1 MIYSAIVSCFDEK
14 GRPNPE
20 AVAAAVE
27 HNIVH
32 SGVDG
37 LFVNGST
44 GENPNMSNDQR
55 KPMLKLMIE
64 AAAGRVKC
72 IAHIGT
78 NVLEEFEELA
88 EYSADLGYD
97 AVAAVAPTYFPY
109 DQEDYIRFFH
119 TLADRSPLPLYVYNI
134 PIRTHVHFTRDS
146 FRRILAHP
154 NIRGAKFTDADLD
167 LFTSVRRDSPQADLL
182 CGFDNL
188 MVPFTALGADGAIGT
203 SYNLTG
209 KIARRVFDLTRTGR
223 LEKARKEQFLLNDI
237 LEAMGGVRMIQL
249 VKATLELYGVH
260 CGDSRFPQPATS
272 AEDREKAKVIYE
284 LVERYL

>member
-1 MIYSAIVSCFDEK
+1 MIYSAIVSCFDDK

-20 AVAAAVE
+20 AVFAAVE

-44 GENPNMSNDQR
+44 GENPDMMNDQR
-55 KPMLKLMIE
+55 KPMLKLMMD
-64 AAAGRVKC
+64 AAAGRVAM

-78 NVLEEFEELA
+78 NVLEEFDELA
-88 EYSADLGYD
+88 KCSADLGYD
-97 AVAAVAPTYFPY
+97 AVASVAPTYFPY
-109 DQEDYIRFFH
+109 DQEDYVRFFL

-134 PIRTHVHFTRDS
+134 PIRTHVHLTRDS
-146 FRRILAHP
+146 FKRIFDHP
-154 NIRGAKFTDADLD
+154 NVKGAKFTDADLD

-188 MVPFTALGADGAIGT
+188 MVPFTALGANGAIGT

-209 KIARRVFDLTRTGR
+209 RIARRVFDLTRTGK
-223 LEKARKEQFLLNDI
+223 LEEARKEQFLLNDI

-249 VKATLELYGVH
+249 VKATMELYGVP
-260 CGDSRFPQPATS
+260 CGNSRFPQPPTTDA
-272 AEDREKAKVIYE
+272 DREQAKKIYE
-284 LVERYL
+284 LVEKYL